1 MEFPII
7 VNSFSLWFSYLN
19 FCFYILYQNSKDRNK
34 TIYTKKYTTWV
45 SRIIDNLQECGFDF
59 FWSFDDLAFKTSL
72 MFSPAVWD
80 EFFAPYLKQ
89 SVSHIKIPWI
99 YHSDGN
105 LVPLLDKMLELGMN
119 GIHPLE
125 PGTMNLDY
133 LKKTY
138 GKKVCLVGNIDINHT
153 LRDAT
158 EEEVHATV
166 KERIEQMGPG
176 GGFIICDSNSVPEYC
191 NPRNIQ
197 WMAEAVAKY
206 REIYGNKTA

>member
-1 MEFPII
+1 M
-7 VNSFSLWFSYLN
+7 
-19 FCFYILYQNSKDRNK
+19 
-34 TIYTKKYTTWV
+34 
-45 SRIIDNLQECGFDF
+45 
-59 FWSFDDLAFKTSL
+59 AFKTSL

-80 EFFAPYLKQ
+80 EFFGPYLKQ

-125 PGTMNLDY
+125 PGTMDLDY

-138 GKKVCLVGNIDINHT
+138 GKKVCLVGYIDINYT